1 MKSTIEVQGTA
12 VPVLTTKREDFIS
25 LTDML
30 KAEDG
35 HARSYSRM
43 SRALKIRMPATL
55 RWIAKNAADC
65 P

>member
-12 VPVLTTKREDFIS
+12 VPVLTTKREAFIS

-35 HARSYSRM
+35 HDRI
-43 SRALKIRMPATL
+43 LE
-55 RWIAKNAADC
+55 
-65 P
+65 